1 MLNRERQQVIL
12 GLLNAKGAVTVGEL
26 VERFDVS
33 EMTIRR
39 DLLLLERKR
48 LLRRVRGGA
57 VSDRGRA
64 YEPPYLTRSDEHREE
79 KERIGRAAASLV
91 QNGESLTLDV
101 GTTTL
106 EVARALLDKQDLTVI
121 TPSFRIASLLSDAPG
136 MRIIL
141 TGGILRPGEL
151 SLVGHLAERV
161 FADFYVDKLFLG
173 AGGVDFEGGLTEYN
187 LEDALVKQAMLKSA
201 KEVILVAD
209 SSKFNRLAF
218 TAIAPLQVVNRL
230 VTDSG
235 LDRESVS
242 RLEEMG
248 IEVILA

>member
-1 MLNRERQQVIL
+1 MLQSERQQIIL
-12 GLLNAKGAVTVGEL
+12 ELLSEKGAVTVGDL
-26 VERFDVS
+26 VERFNVS

-39 DLLLLERKR
+39 DLFLLERKR

-64 YEPPYLTRSDEHREE
+64 YEPPYLMRSDERREE
-79 KERIGRAAASLV
+79 KERIGRAAANLV
-91 QNGESLTLDV
+91 QNGDSVTLDV

-106 EVARALLDKQDLTVI
+106 EVARALVNKHDLTVI
-121 TPSFRIASLLSDAPG
+121 TPSFRIASLLADSPG

-161 FADFYVDKLFLG
+161 FKDFFVDKLFLG
-173 AGGVDFEGGLTEYN
+173 AGAVDFEGGLTEFN

-201 KEVILVAD
+201 KEVILVVD
-209 SSKFNRLAF
+209 SSKFNKLAF
-218 TAIAPLQVVNRL
+218 TAIAPLQVVDRL

-235 LDRESVS
+235 LDRASVT

>member
-1 MLNRERQQVIL
+1 VLNKDRQQIIL
-12 GLLNAKGAVTVGEL
+12 ELLGVQGTVTVNEL
-26 VERFDVS
+26 VERFNVS

-39 DLLLLERKR
+39 DLFQLERKR

-64 YEPPYLTRSDEHREE
+64 YEPPYLSRSDVCRAE
-79 KERIGRAAASLV
+79 KERIGKAAASLV
-91 QNGESLTLDV
+91 RNGDSLTLDV

-121 TPSFRIASLLSDAPG
+121 TPSFRIASLLADAPG

-151 SLVGHLAERV
+151 SMVGHLAERV

-173 AGGVDFEGGLTEYN
+173 AGGVDFQAGLTEFN

-209 SSKFNRLAF
+209 SSKFGKLAF
-218 TAIAPLQVVNRL
+218 AAVAPLRLVNRL
-230 VTDSG
+230 VTDTG